1 MISQLIHG
9 GETVAIGKSIT
20 SWENYDNATSKKTR
34 NNVILAISREKIM
47 TMLHVKTR
55 NKKKYN
61 IYKIHRSKDSYKKL
75 AILLNIK
82 IFFLLQ

>member
-20 SWENYDNATSKKTR
+20 SWENYDNATNKKTI

-55 NKKKYN
+55 NKK
-61 IYKIHRSKDSYKKL
+61 
-75 AILLNIK
+75 NIK
-82 IFFLLQ
+82 SIK